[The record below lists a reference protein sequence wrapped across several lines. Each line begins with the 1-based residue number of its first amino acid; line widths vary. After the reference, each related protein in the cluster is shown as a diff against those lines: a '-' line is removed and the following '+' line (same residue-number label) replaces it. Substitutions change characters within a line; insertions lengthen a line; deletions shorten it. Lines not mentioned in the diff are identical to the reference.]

1 MYDRASM
8 ANWKL
13 SFGILAWL
21 DFCYSVRLL
30 SHKHNTILYFWL
42 AWISQSWGH
51 SKHYTAHGKLPIYK
65 FFVALIKYFWL
76 FLLLLYIFVVN
87 VGQNVVFIV
96 LATRNQSLVDTIF
109 GFISRQMPIAAVQVI
124 FTPENWLIDSWRQLF
139 PTKCQLFNENVC
151 ALNSRS
157 CMCDNALSRL
167 EIRMVPECCSIKW
180 MPQKEQKYLTQLL
193 LAICRLSLSGQ

>member
-30 SHKHNTILYFWL
+30 SHKQNTILYFWL